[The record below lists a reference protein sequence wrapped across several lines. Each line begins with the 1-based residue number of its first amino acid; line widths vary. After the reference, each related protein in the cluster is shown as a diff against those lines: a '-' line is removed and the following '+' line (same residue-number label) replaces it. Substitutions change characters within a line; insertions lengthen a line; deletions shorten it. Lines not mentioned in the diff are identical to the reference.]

1 MKKLASLALIL
12 TGFLFAGTA
21 AHAGPQPNCE
31 SLGDH
36 FIKIE
41 RLTPTPDFPTTGSTM
56 VRSVGVAPGYCRHT
70 NLVHKPGTDLRLTI
84 SNQLPLTQTVV
95 KSSATG
101 VIGSCVK
108 WNDVTNSW
116 SFEPLSGVAPTLCG
130 VPKPV
135 EAWCDVTNVGSPNK
149 CSVTFLYVQNY
160 YTGTYEASYHYT
172 DYKKPSYIPM
182 NIPKCS
188 AAAPSVAP
196 ATQQIYG
203 NHLGCFRKISGFN
216 RTAAGDV
223 FTQQLL
229 QHGLGGNSPLKEV
242 FGW

>member
-56 VRSVGVAPGYCRHT
+56 VRSPNVAPGYCRHT
-70 NLVHKPGTDLRLTI
+70 NLVHKPGTDFKLTI

-108 WNDVTNSW
+108 WNDATNSW

-130 VPKPV
+130 APAQPEPWCKDAPV
-135 EAWCDVTNVGSPNK
+135 GPNSK
-149 CSVTFLYVQNY
+149 CSATFLYIQNY
-160 YTGTYEASYHYT
+160 YPGTYQSSYHYT
-172 DYKKPSYIPM
+172 NHTNPAYIPM

-203 NHLGCFRKISGFN
+203 NHLGCFRKFTGFV
-216 RTAAGDV
+216 RTGPGDV
-223 FTQQLL
+223 FTPQL
-229 QHGLGGNSPLKEV
+229 GNGPVEV